1 MLMATRNDIIT
12 EPHRVREPATSSQL
26 LPVMGSDP
34 WLPEDKLHV
43 ALNILRT
50 QWFIKGL
57 LPDIL
62 GKQTEQFLLLS
73 LDATVISSLER
84 KRQPPKGVYFPI
96 TTGST

>member
-1 MLMATRNDIIT
+1 MA
-12 EPHRVREPATSSQL
+12 
-26 LPVMGSDP
+26 
-34 WLPEDKLHV
+34 PEDKLHV

-73 LDATVISSLER
+73 LDATVIR
-84 KRQPPKGVYFPI
+84 PQ
-96 TTGST
+96 